1 MQFIIFYIIINI
13 VTKCKDIAKYYPK
26 NRSIMSFKIA
36 RCELHHWEEPVI
48 SGINGSGTVFFCGC
62 TMKCKFCQ
70 NYKISRS
77 YEGVEVTEDQLLSLF
92 LSLEEEGAHN
102 INLVTP
108 SPYISKL
115 PSLLERFKKLSNLPV
130 VYNTNAYENYNSL
143 KDLSGLVDVYLPDL
157 KYYSDTL
164 AMEYSNTPRY
174 FEIASKNIEEM
185 LRQKPNNIILDGLM
199 KEGVIVRHL
208 VLPTHYADSM
218 QIVDYLSTL
227 SARPIVSI
235 MAQYFPTPY
244 VLSHPVLGKKVT
256 KREYEQVLAYCEYLG
271 VDEGFIQDL
280 ESATIDYV
288 PDFDLSLVKKRLN
301 MCKK

>member
-1 MQFIIFYIIINI
+1 
-13 VTKCKDIAKYYPK
+13 
-26 NRSIMSFKIA
+26 MSFKIA